1 MNRLNFAA
9 GRTGA
14 TTKRKGGDAM
24 LFKMLKAV
32 VLTLMC
38 AVMLTPK
45 SADASETRWKLLR
58 VLNYNDADVAVAA
71 VTATITVP
79 LAISGG
85 LTEIED
91 FAIDVPTAF
100 AWAADAGNQST
111 LLADIG
117 KSGSTEKYTKDLS
130 IKTATTA
137 SPTLGSETTSVKP
150 RHIEP
155 RGTPVVITL
164 TSNVANLSLLTAGQA
179 RIWVKVGAGPVR

>member
-1 MNRLNFAA
+1 MKSIS
-9 GRTGA
+9 T
-14 TTKRKGGDAM
+14 
-24 LFKMLKAV
+24 MLKSLILAAV
-32 VLTLMC
+32 C
-38 AVMLTPK
+38 AVTMSPQ
-45 SADASETRWKLLR
+45 SADAAGSTQWKLLR

-111 LLADIG
+111 LLCDIG

>member
-1 MNRLNFAA
+1 
-9 GRTGA
+9 
-14 TTKRKGGDAM
+14 
-24 LFKMLKAV
+24 MLKILKAA
-32 VLTLMC
+32 VLTMLC
-38 AVMLTPK
+38 AFTLSPQ
-45 SADASETRWKLLR
+45 SADAAGNTQWKLLR

-111 LLADIG
+111 LLCDIG
-117 KSGSTEKYTKDLS
+117 KSGSLEKYTKDLS